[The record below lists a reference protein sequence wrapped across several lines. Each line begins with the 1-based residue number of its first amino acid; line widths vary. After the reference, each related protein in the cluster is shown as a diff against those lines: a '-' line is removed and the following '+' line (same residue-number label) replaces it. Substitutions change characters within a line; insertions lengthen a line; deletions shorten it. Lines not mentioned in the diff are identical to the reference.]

1 MTTASASGPT
11 FEQPPGDFACE
22 RNNSFMP
29 PRKGGLAAQVDAS
42 ISSSLGD
49 LGTGAGKPAF
59 PLKGPQPLSVLA
71 NERTRAAL
79 CDLMEGALTETRT
92 PAVDEEAPTM
102 EQTMIQNVLQ
112 LCVELQEKESNDKT
126 ASPYQHLSS
135 SSYSGLTPSGGTTKN
150 PKASQEHLLR
160 TTQQVVVGSA
170 SLARVDGVKSLLPA
184 SYVTK
189 VQVADIHSR
198 AIVSP
203 MPRPLPGF
211 LLLLL
216 ANVSCLGK

>member
-1 MTTASASGPT
+1 MTTASTSDPT

-22 RNNSFMP
+22 RNNSLVP

-92 PAVDEEAPTM
+92 SAVDEEAPTM
-102 EQTMIQNVLQ
+102 EQTMIPNVLQ
-112 LCVELQEKESNDKT
+112 LCVELRENE
-126 ASPYQHLSS
+126 
-135 SSYSGLTPSGGTTKN
+135 SGGWSVAGGTSGWHWYHYYAQADPTCG
-150 PKASQEHLLR
+150 ELR
-160 TTQQVVVGSA
+160 
-170 SLARVDGVKSLLPA
+170 R
-184 SYVTK
+184 
-189 VQVADIHSR
+189 H
-198 AIVSP
+198 
-203 MPRPLPGF
+203 
-211 LLLLL
+211 
-216 ANVSCLGK
+216 